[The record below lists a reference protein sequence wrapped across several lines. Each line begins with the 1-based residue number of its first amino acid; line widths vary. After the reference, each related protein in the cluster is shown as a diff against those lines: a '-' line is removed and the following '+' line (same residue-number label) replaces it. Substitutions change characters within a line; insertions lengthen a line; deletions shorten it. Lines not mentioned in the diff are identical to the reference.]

1 MAYAAELMGLPVPP
15 TVAFDAAGLG
25 DMAASFWSEC
35 KRVKNERIR
44 RQLGVELLYPTYR
57 EGLRALAVG

>member
-1 MAYAAELMGLPVPP
+1 VPP
-15 TVAFDAAGLG
+15 ILTFEAAGLTG
-25 DMAASFWSEC
+25 IAASFWSEC
-35 KRVKNERIR
+35 KRVRNERIR